1 MIKICKFFFQLR
13 NIWCHVWKNSEV
25 YTYLNLFFCDST
37 KYCNSAALISRL
49 SLTFVSPDSL
59 KIIGKSSIFKI
70 SYPGYLIIIRLY
82 RFKKYKN
89 PNKKLFYQRFFI
101 NTRNAKDLG
110 SFRWYFIEEVV
121 SSCTM
126 FLKSVDY
133 VHDGLDVFRCFIGF
147 LDVYSMFLD
156 VWGTRCLRYSK
167 MCKRVNKMSVDM
179 FFQNMN

>member
-1 MIKICKFFFQLR
+1 MPDYKLSKTVNSGRRTVKWSKFASSFSNYEIYDVTFGKTQKSTHIWIFFFAIPP
-13 NIWCHVWKNSEV
+13 NIV
-25 YTYLNLFFCDST
+25 TLQQI
-37 KYCNSAALISRL
+37 ISRL

-70 SYPGYLIIIRLY
+70 SYPGYLIIIRLS

-101 NTRNAKDLG
+101 NTRDAKDLG

-133 VHDGLDVFRCFIGF
+133 VHDGLDVFRCFMRF
-147 LDVYSMFLD
+147 LDVY
-156 VWGTRCLRYSK
+156 
-167 MCKRVNKMSVDM
+167 
-179 FFQNMN
+179 